1 MKDLLLLCTKNVHFS
16 YNNKLYSQ
24 KDGVPMGSPLGPVIE
39 EIFMVDLERNVI
51 LKVSTH
57 LTKWKRY
64 VDDTIT
70 FIKPCSINCVPSVLN
85 TFHNNI
91 KFTFEEEK
99 DNKVSLSEVLI
110 LRNGSSIET
119 TVYYKLT
126 HNDVYLYW
134 DLFSSNYW
142 KVGTF
147 KTLLLRAFVVCS
159 DEQLLNKEIKYAFK
173 IYFTTLMVIPKQ

>member
-39 EIFMVDLERNVI
+39 GIFMVDLERNGI

-57 LTKWKRY
+57 LTKWERY

-70 FIKPCSINCVPSVLN
+70 FIKPCSINYVPSVLN

-99 DNKVSLSEVLI
+99 DKSEVLI
-110 LRNGSSIET
+110 LR
-119 TVYYKLT
+119 K
-126 HNDVYLYW
+126 
-134 DLFSSNYW
+134 
-142 KVGTF
+142 
-147 KTLLLRAFVVCS
+147 
-159 DEQLLNKEIKYAFK
+159 
-173 IYFTTLMVIPKQ
+173 